1 MEEKRILTVTQLN
14 NYMKVLID
22 SQPMLKNVCVKG
34 EISNLKFHSSGHLY
48 FTIKEG
54 KSQLSAIMFRSVAEK
69 MPFRPENG
77 ISVLCYGRVAV
88 YEDAGQYQ
96 LYVTKMESDGIGAL
110 YIAFEQ
116 LKRKL
121 QSEGLFDT
129 SRKRRLPKCPF
140 KVGIVTSPTGAAVRD
155 MINVGRRRFPAAQI
169 YLYPSLVQ
177 GADAPKNIIQGIKF
191 FNTKKRVD
199 AIIIG
204 RGGGSIEDLWAF
216 NNEELARAIS
226 ASSVPIVSAV
236 GHETDFTISDFVA
249 DVRAATPSVAAEL
262 VFPDETKFR
271 TQLDNVVAMMNKV
284 VLGDIDKKRR
294 RVSELSERRALT
306 SPYASIDDK
315 RLKLVNIE
323 ERLDIA
329 VEKHLERYRYK
340 LNVMSEK
347 LPLLS
352 PKAPLKR
359 GYVLAQKDGKVI
371 KSASD
376 LSLGDKLTITL
387 VDGTVKTTVDEKEV
401 NTNE

>member
-1 MEEKRILTVTQLN
+1 
-14 NYMKVLID
+14 MKVLID

-216 NNEELARAIS
+216 NNEELARAIA

>member
-14 NYMKVLID
+14 NYMKILVD
-22 SQPMLKNVCVKG
+22 SQPALKNVCVKG

-77 ISVLCYGRVAV
+77 ISVLCYGRVSV

-121 QSEGLFDT
+121 QSEGLFDQ

-177 GADAPKNIIQGIKF
+177 GADAPKNIIRGIRF
-191 FNTKKRVD
+191 FNTQKRVD

-216 NNEELARAIS
+216 NNEELARVVA
-226 ASSVPIVSAV
+226 ASTVPIVSAV
-236 GHETDFTISDFVA
+236 GHETDFTITDFVA

-271 TQLDNVVAMMNKV
+271 TQLDNVVSMMNKIA
-284 VLGDIDKKRR
+284 LTDIDKKRK
-294 RVSELSERRALT
+294 RVMELSERRALT
-306 SPYASIDDK
+306 SPFATIEDK

-323 ERLDIA
+323 ERIDLA
-329 VEKHLERYRYK
+329 AHNHLERYRYK
-340 LNVMSEK
+340 LNAMSEK

-359 GYVLAQKDGKVI
+359 GYVLAQKEGKVI
-371 KSASD
+371 KSIED

-387 VDGTVKTTVDEKEV
+387 ADGTVKTTVDEKE
-401 NTNE
+401 NNGNE

>member
-216 NNEELARAIS
+216 NNEELARAIA

>member
-1 MEEKRILTVTQLN
+1 MEERKILTVTQLN
-14 NYMKVLID
+14 NYMKMLVD
-22 SQPMLKNVCVKG
+22 NQPMLKNICVKG

-54 KSQLSAIMFRSVAEK
+54 RSQLSAIMFRSVAEK
-69 MPFRPENG
+69 MLFRPENG
-77 ISVLCYGRVAV
+77 ISVLCYGRISV

-121 QSEGLFDT
+121 QSEGLFDP
-129 SRKRRLPKCPF
+129 SRKKRLPKCPF

-216 NNEELARAIS
+216 NNEDLARAVA
-226 ASSVPIVSAV
+226 ASTVPIVSAV
-236 GHETDFTISDFVA
+236 GHETDFTITDFVA

-262 VFPDETKFR
+262 VFPDETRFR
-271 TQLDNVVAMMNKV
+271 TQLDNVVSTMNKV
-284 VLGDIDKKRR
+284 VLTDIEKKKRR
-294 RVSELSERRALT
+294 VAELAERRVLT
-306 SPYASIDDK
+306 SPFATIDDK
-315 RLKLVNIE
+315 RMKLVNVE
-323 ERLDIA
+323 ERLDLA

-340 LNVMSEK
+340 LNVLSEK

-359 GYVLAQKDGKVI
+359 GYVLAQKNGKVV
-371 KSASD
+371 KSVSD
-376 LSLGDKLTITL
+376 LASGDKLTITL
-387 VDGTVKTTVDEKEV
+387 ADGTVKTTVDEKE
-401 NTNE
+401 EM